1 MVAEKEEKIDEQK
14 DVKEKKSLFKWVVL
28 AGILILLVISGSI
41 GWSLYTKKDVKKTA
55 IAEAQSKKKK
65 EVDPIVFPLRSFI
78 VNLMDK
84 RGIGK
89 KYLKLTMELEVGA
102 EEDKRRVEKHI
113 PQLSDTILLLLSSQ
127 SVKEINTMEGK
138 IELKQ
143 TLLARM
149 NRILGKGSVHKI
161 YFTEFVVQ

>member
-1 MVAEKEEKIDEQK
+1 MAAEKEENIDGQEA
-14 DVKEKKSLFKWVVL
+14 VKEKKSLFKWIVL
-28 AGILILLVISGSI
+28 AGILIVLVISGFI
-41 GWSLYTKKDVKKTA
+41 GWNLYTKNNEKTTE
-55 IAEAQSKKKK
+55 ISEAKSKKEK
-65 EVDPIVFPLRSFI
+65 EVIPVVFPLRSFI

-89 KYLKLTMELEVGA
+89 KYLKLTMELEVSA
-102 EEDKRRVEKHI
+102 EEDKKRVERHI

-149 NRILGKGSVHKI
+149 NRILGKGTVHKI